1 MGEFG
6 IEKQSWMAELMLVR
20 DYLDRAFQRKLSEQ
34 SDSHVVMSNRAIDEG
49 EDVNLAAYNK
59 ANRKSIQEMSEL
71 EDTMNTK
78 KRRPGRI
85 SSQMKSVRDGN
96 KVSPQD
102 SAGPGGSLDIYNTLD
117 IAEDGVSHSTIS
129 EIARAFQPKK
139 YSGHVTRSRILKY
152 LGTDDAYPPVTD
164 QTRIPKISH
173 VHEHGESWRRPLVY
187 PKDGK
192 KKSTVEQTDLD
203 RLGEGEYFN
212 DTLISFYLRY
222 LEHKLEERNAETAKR
237 VYLFNS
243 FFYASL
249 TKPQKGKKGIN
260 YEAVQKWTRGVDIFN
275 YDYVVVPIN
284 ESLHWYFAVICNLPA
299 LHRNFSR
306 LEEDTFSSPPPH
318 TSPPPRQHQ
327 ECEPSGLPPDTA
339 NFHADVSV
347 TQSMRP
353 TQITTSTEEDARSS
367 FADLSLD
374 QGDELIDRDML
385 NAQSTCT
392 RVEALA
398 SSEQAPHVQAIIEE
412 RITVGGASAEPE
424 SPIAVS
430 SKKRKRRSLPTGKRL
445 DPTEPAIVTFDSL
458 AVAHAPTVRT
468 LKDYLKA
475 EAHSKR
481 NMVFDDSQLK
491 GMTAVGIPKQ
501 DNYCDCGPYLLGYMD
516 KLLEDPKGFMEKTM
530 RKQLDAEKDWPQLD
544 PSNLRSS
551 IRDLIISLHN
561 QQENERKA
569 SGRKDSRVKPPQKQ
583 EAKSS
588 PDHVLIEEQ
597 DITTTLSPTPAAQAE
612 STFSKIYQTRTEA
625 LQHALKVDEVEK
637 AAVTVPPQVSQTRTE
652 RETPSLDEKQ
662 SVNLIDINP
671 VQSQPAIQRSN
682 MVPSEVHIPED
693 SPITLPST
701 IQDSQPQ
708 ESFQFLEELQP
719 DSTGTLSRQLD
730 LLSSDSIDA
739 SPAKQGTVDPPRGPG
754 LMHPTQPTPKIQS
767 KHHFFVQID

>member
-1 MGEFG
+1 
-6 IEKQSWMAELMLVR
+6 MLLR
-20 DYLDRAFQRKLSEQ
+20 DFLDRAFQKRLEG
-34 SDSHVVMSNRAIDEG
+34 HVVMSNHAVDEG
-49 EDVNLAAYNK
+49 EDVKLAAYNK
-59 ANRKSIQEMSEL
+59 ANRNPTQGMSEL

-85 SSQMKSVRDGN
+85 SSQMKSVHDGN
-96 KVSPQD
+96 QVSSPD
-102 SAGPGGSLDIYNTLD
+102 SSGPGGSLDIDDSHD
-117 IAEDGVSHSTIS
+117 IAENGVSHSTIS
-129 EIARAFQPKK
+129 EITRSFQPKQQ
-139 YSGHVTRSRILKY
+139 SGHVTRSRMLKD
-152 LGTDDAYPPVTD
+152 LGTSYAYPPVPD
-164 QTRIPKISH
+164 QARIPKISH
-173 VHEHGESWRRPLVY
+173 VHEFGESWRRPLVY

-192 KKSTVEQTDLD
+192 KKSTVEWTDLD
-203 RLGEGEYFN
+203 RLGEGEFFN

-275 YDYVVVPIN
+275 CDYVVVPIN

-299 LHRNFSR
+299 LHRNFSN
-306 LEEDTFSSPPPH
+306 LDEDRFSSPLPD
-318 TSPPPRQHQ
+318 TSPLLRQRQ
-327 ECEPSGLPPDTA
+327 EHEPSYLPPDTPSL
-339 NFHADVSV
+339 HADDSA

-353 TQITTSTEEDARSS
+353 TQITAASNEEDARSS

-374 QGDELIDRDML
+374 QGDELIDQDIL
-385 NAQSTCT
+385 NAQSTYKRT
-392 RVEALA
+392 EASA
-398 SSEQAPHVQAIIEE
+398 SSEQAPQVQAIVGE
-412 RITVGGASAEPE
+412 RMAIVDASAEPE
-424 SPIAVS
+424 SPIAAS
-430 SKKRKRRSLPTGKRL
+430 SKKRKRKSFPPGKKL

-458 AVAHAPTVRT
+458 AVAHAPTIRT

-481 NMVFDDSQLK
+481 SMAFDDSQLK

-516 KLLEDPKGFMEKTM
+516 KFLEDPKDFMKKTM
-530 RKQLDAEKDWPQLD
+530 RKQLDPEKDWPQLD

-569 SGRKDSRVKPPQKQ
+569 SGRKDGKVKPPQNS
-583 EAKSS
+583 EVKSS
-588 PDHVLIEEQ
+588 PDHVFIGEG
-597 DITTTLSPTPAAQAE
+597 DVTTTLSPTPTAQAE
-612 STFSKIYQTRTEA
+612 SILSDIYQTRTEA
-625 LQHALKVDEVEK
+625 LQHALMVDEVEN
-637 AAVTVPPQVSQTRTE
+637 AAVTVPPHNSQTRSE
-652 RETPSLDEKQ
+652 FGAPSLDEEQ
-662 SVNLIDINP
+662 SVNLIDVNP
-671 VQSQPAIQRSN
+671 IQSHPAVQRSN
-682 MVPSEVHIPED
+682 VASSEVHRPED

-708 ESFQFLEELQP
+708 ESFQLLEELQP
-719 DSTGTLSRQLD
+719 DSTGTLLRQLD
-730 LLSSDSIDA
+730 PLPSGSTDA
-739 SPAKQGTVDPPRGPG
+739 SPAKQGAIERPQGRE
-754 LMHPTQPTPKIQS
+754 LMRPTPPTSKVQS